1 YINEYKMFLEK
12 LKQFSQKYNHY
23 KLMPIQL
30 INNLKIAYIQKL
42 SLEDINN
49 ININS
54 KLHLLKA
61 LYLCE
66 DYVLFDKNK
75 QALFNEEK
83 IKELDFNSSF
93 YIIFS
98 LHKDKITDTYLK
110 ARKRLY
116 KSIDTFKKLGFKDLE
131 NAYEVY

>member
-1 YINEYKMFLEK
+1 QE
-12 LKQFSQKYNHY
+12 YNHY
-23 KLMPIQL
+23 KIMPIQL

-66 DYVLFDKNK
+66 DYALFDKNK

-116 KSIDTFKKLGFKDLE
+116 KSID
-131 NAYEVY
+131 